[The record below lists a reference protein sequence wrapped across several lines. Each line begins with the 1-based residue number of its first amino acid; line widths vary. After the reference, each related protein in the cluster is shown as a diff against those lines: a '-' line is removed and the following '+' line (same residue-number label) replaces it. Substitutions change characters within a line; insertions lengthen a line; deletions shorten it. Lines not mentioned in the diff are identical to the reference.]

1 MSEQDKSIDPGSFS
15 RLVIEARHGDGLARS
30 EICRQVREYLWGR
43 VDRDLDQRLR
53 AKLNP
58 SDIAQQAMLRMV
70 EGLEDFRGSS
80 SREFYA
86 WLNSILRNEILSVRR
101 DYYRQRRDVR
111 REEGPAD
118 GESFEPKANQPS
130 VDATI
135 RQREQLEQ
143 FREVIERLPEDY
155 ARVVRLRGIEEL
167 PFAEIAAR
175 MERSVDSV
183 SKLWSRALIR
193 LAEELKKK
201 NESIS

>member
-30 EICRQVREYLWGR
+30 EICRQVREYLCGR

-86 WLNSILRNEILSVRR
+86 WLNSILRNEILSIRR

-111 REEGPAD
+111 REEGPAA
-118 GESFEPKANQPS
+118 GETFDLTANEPS
-130 VDATI
+130 VEATI
-135 RQREQLEQ
+135 RQREQLAQ

-167 PFAEIAAR
+167 PFAEIAVQ